1 MSAHER
7 LEREMAI
14 AEGRAWLETRPAAFM
29 AADRVA
35 GAFYYPGAHMDGA
48 GYGDILMAIREPDNP
63 HDENAIAL
71 CSALALVGH
80 VPACAAA
87 MLAPVM
93 DAGHALWAR
102 IVREVTADQPST
114 VLVEIF
120 GPAVEAGKA
129 DSEEIGWDDDTDD
142 IPF

>member
-14 AEGRAWLETRPAAFM
+14 AEGRAWLEARPTAPM

-35 GAFYYPGAHMDGA
+35 GAFYYPGAHLDGA
-48 GYGDILMAIREPDNP
+48 GYGDVLLALREPDNP

-71 CSALALVGH
+71 WSALAQVGH
-80 VPACAAA
+80 VPACTAA

-102 IVREVTADQPST
+102 IVREATAANPST
-114 VLVEIF
+114 VLVEYY
-120 GPAVEAGKA
+120 GPAITARPAVGPA
-129 DSEEIGWDDDTDD
+129 W
-142 IPF
+142 

>member
-1 MSAHER
+1 
-7 LEREMAI
+7 MAI
-14 AEGRAWLETRPAAFM
+14 AEGRAWLEARPAAPM

-48 GYGDILMAIREPDNP
+48 GYGDILMSIREPDNP
-63 HDENAIAL
+63 HDNNAIAL
-71 CSALALVGH
+71 WSALAPVGH
-80 VPACAAA
+80 VPSCAAA

-102 IVREVTADQPST
+102 IVREATADQPST
-114 VLVEIF
+114 VLVEMF
-120 GPAVEAGKA
+120 GPAMEAGKA
-129 DSEEIGWDDDTDD
+129 DSEKIGWDDGTDD

>member
-1 MSAHER
+1 MS
-7 LEREMAI
+7 I
-14 AEGRAWLETRPAAFM
+14 AEGRAWLEARPAAPM

-71 CSALALVGH
+71 CSALAQVGH
-80 VPACAAA
+80 VPSIAAA
-87 MLAPVM
+87 MLAPAM
-93 DAGHALWAR
+93 DSGHALWAR
-102 IVREVTADQPST
+102 IVREVTTDQPST
-114 VLVEIF
+114 VLVEMF

-129 DSEEIGWDDDTDD
+129 DSEEFGWDDDTDD

>member
-1 MSAHER
+1 
-7 LEREMAI
+7 MAI
-14 AEGRAWLETRPAAFM
+14 AEGRAWLEARPDTAM

-63 HDENAIAL
+63 HDNN
-71 CSALALVGH
+71 
-80 VPACAAA
+80 AAA
-87 MLAPVM
+87 MLAPVI

-102 IVREVTADQPST
+102 IVREATADQPST
-114 VLVEIF
+114 VLVEMF
-120 GPAVEAGKA
+120 GPALEAGKA
-129 DSEEIGWDDDTDD
+129 DSEEIGWDDGTDD

>member
-71 CSALALVGH
+71 CSALAQVGH
-80 VPACAAA
+80 VPSCAAA

-93 DAGHALWAR
+93 DSGHTLWAR

-114 VLVEIF
+114 VLVEMF

-129 DSEEIGWDDDTDD
+129 YSEEIGWDDDTDD

>member
-14 AEGRAWLETRPAAFM
+14 AEGQAWLVARPTASM

-48 GYGDILMAIREPDNP
+48 GFGDILMAIREPDNP
-63 HDENAIAL
+63 HDNNAIAL
-71 CSALALVGH
+71 WSALAPVGH
-80 VPACAAA
+80 VPSCAAA

-93 DAGHALWAR
+93 DAGHSLWAR
-102 IVREVTADQPST
+102 IVRKATADQPST
-114 VLVEIF
+114 VLVEMF
-120 GPAVEAGKA
+120 GPAMEAWKA
-129 DSEEIGWDDDTDD
+129 DSEKIGWGDGTDD

>member
-7 LEREMAI
+7 LERDMAI
-14 AEGRAWLETRPAAFM
+14 AEGRAWLEARPAAPM

-63 HDENAIAL
+63 HDNNAIAL
-71 CSALALVGH
+71 WSALAPVGH
-80 VPACAAA
+80 VPSCAAA

-102 IVREVTADQPST
+102 IFREATADQPST
-114 VLVEIF
+114 VLVEMF
-120 GPAVEAGKA
+120 GPAMEAGKA
-129 DSEEIGWDDDTDD
+129 DSEEIGLDDDTDD
-142 IPF
+142 LPF

>member
-14 AEGRAWLETRPAAFM
+14 AEGRAWLVARP
-29 AADRVA
+29 
-35 GAFYYPGAHMDGA
+35 
-48 GYGDILMAIREPDNP
+48 
-63 HDENAIAL
+63 NAIAL
-71 CSALALVGH
+71 CSALAQVGH
-80 VPACAAA
+80 VPTCAAA

-114 VLVEIF
+114 VLVEMF
-120 GPAVEAGKA
+120 GPALEAGKA
-129 DSEEIGWDDDTDD
+129 YSEEIGWDDDTDD